1 MSAKAI
7 HINHN
12 RVLVHSSVSCDVMSL
27 ISPGHP
33 RAGCSWQ
40 RADQALPV
48 EWPPRPSRRSQLS
61 SHYQLLKCEWLG
73 LKNSLIM
80 LFNSRHKFSSVLSTD
95 WWVPRSSASHTSSDP
110 VRTAFQVEVSQDET
124 ESCQRVVCGGI
135 SATRPWQTA
144 LHHAGCPG
152 RDPPSTVKPED
163 EKISSGLLQI
173 EKGVR
178 IWTFFMIQEIP
189 AYPMDRNRS

>member
-1 MSAKAI
+1 M
-7 HINHN
+7 
-12 RVLVHSSVSCDVMSL
+12 
-27 ISPGHP
+27 
-33 RAGCSWQ
+33 
-40 RADQALPV
+40 
-48 EWPPRPSRRSQLS
+48 
-61 SHYQLLKCEWLG
+61 
-73 LKNSLIM
+73 
-80 LFNSRHKFSSVLSTD
+80 
-95 WWVPRSSASHTSSDP
+95 
-110 VRTAFQVEVSQDET
+110 RTAFQVEVSQDET
-124 ESCQRVVCGGI
+124 ESCQGVVCGGI
-135 SATRPWQTA
+135 SVTRPWLTA